1 MLTIKF
7 VIVST
12 IIYVLSMMIA
22 IVIINP
28 NLINYVIIIIS
39 LVYLTSIL
47 SKILEIH
54 TYNYVENVTI
64 KEPRSR
70 LEYLQSLVKQIDKGK
85 NNIAFMLLTEEIR
98 SIGAEIIAMYLKISV
113 IELKSI
119 PLEELTKIVNPVTA
133 KVIKGES
140 QIHNKQELIVI
151 INDLKNI
158 LKMI

>member
-1 MLTIKF
+1 
-7 VIVST
+7 
-12 IIYVLSMMIA
+12 MIA

>member
-1 MLTIKF
+1 
-7 VIVST
+7 
-12 IIYVLSMMIA
+12 MIA

-70 LEYLQSLVKQIDKGK
+70 LEYLQSLVKQTDKGK

>member
-70 LEYLQSLVKQIDKGK
+70 LEYLQSLVKQTDKGK

>member
-54 TYNYVENVTI
+54 TYNYVENVATF
-64 KEPRSR
+64 S
-70 LEYLQSLVKQIDKGK
+70 
-85 NNIAFMLLTEEIR
+85 T
-98 SIGAEIIAMYLKISV
+98 
-113 IELKSI
+113 
-119 PLEELTKIVNPVTA
+119 
-133 KVIKGES
+133 
-140 QIHNKQELIVI
+140 
-151 INDLKNI
+151 
-158 LKMI
+158 

>member
-1 MLTIKF
+1 
-7 VIVST
+7 
-12 IIYVLSMMIA
+12 
-22 IVIINP
+22 
-28 NLINYVIIIIS
+28 
-39 LVYLTSIL
+39 
-47 SKILEIH
+47 
-54 TYNYVENVTI
+54 
-64 KEPRSR
+64 
-70 LEYLQSLVKQIDKGK
+70 VKQTDKGK

>member
-1 MLTIKF
+1 
-7 VIVST
+7 
-12 IIYVLSMMIA
+12 MIA

-70 LEYLQSLVKQIDKGK
+70 LEYLQSLVKQTDKGK

-133 KVIKGES
+133 KVIKGEA

>member
-70 LEYLQSLVKQIDKGK
+70 LEYLQSLVKQTDKGK

-133 KVIKGES
+133 KVIKGEA